1 MPSVTIYSQLFD
13 IIDGHNRLPLERKVS
28 HMSHM
33 NMNRSFVAFLLAL
46 ALLLSLCACAN
57 DSPSLVSMRR
67 NVAEGIAAP
76 ELLTNGGMPEN
87 GADTADSVITLSR
100 TDQAGAKRAMKN
112 AIEKVEAKCDVSAY
126 GIKTDQ
132 AGNLFAEIVN
142 STPEFFYL
150 SSGIK
155 FSYNKTTGIVSEI
168 TFEYT
173 MTKSEITQAR
183 KYFSEQ
189 IEAIISKMPSDITQP
204 VDIALWFHDYICLNF
219 AYDADLKVSDVYN
232 FLKGGRGICQAY
244 VLLYMELMTRMGVS
258 CDFVTSTQMKHIWNI
273 LKIDD
278 QWYHVDLTW
287 DDSLPDTP
295 GRARHDT
302 FLCSDSALKR
312 VGHADGWSAPT
323 VCTSSRFDSES
334 LDVIDT
340 AFVRIDGKW
349 YAADRKSGEI
359 CEFDL
364 VGMSRQ
370 GVYFVDRLWRV
381 NGSPSGTFYRDR
393 YLSICAID
401 GKLCFSDPDSV
412 YCLDLPTKI
421 AVKIASYTGNGCI
434 YTLVSNDGSRLEYT
448 VRTTP
453 GSQPIDT
460 INFTPSFPEFHR
472 DLADSDGAPTPLLS
486 LKRSDNGQSFDFRVV
501 LACNDRSLIDRSD
514 CRLELAF
521 ERGEMPVKSFSYKL
535 LDNIYLYRAIVDKD
549 AVYTAASGQCLFGAA
564 IDGIPT
570 SDVDTATLLLR
581 DDLSGNILFEYR
593 VPLSEM

>member
-1 MPSVTIYSQLFD
+1 
-13 IIDGHNRLPLERKVS
+13 
-28 HMSHM
+28 M
-33 NMNRSFVAFLLAL
+33 NINRSFVACLLAL
-46 ALLLSLCACAN
+46 ALLLSFCACEN
-57 DSPSLVSMRR
+57 DSPSVVSIRQ
-67 NVAEGIAAP
+67 NVAKGIATP
-76 ELLTNGGMPEN
+76 ELLANGGLPQN
-87 GADTADSVITLSR
+87 SADTTCSVITLSK
-100 TDQAGAKRAMKN
+100 TDLSGAKKAMKN
-112 AIEKVEAKCDVSAY
+112 AIEKVEDKCDVSAY

-132 AGNLFAEIVN
+132 AGGLFAEIVN

-155 FSYNKTTGIVSEI
+155 FSYNKTTEIVSEI

-183 KYFSEQ
+183 KFFSEQ
-189 IEAIISKMPSDITQP
+189 IETIISKIPSDITKEA
-204 VDIALWFHDYICLNF
+204 DIALWLHDYICLNF

-232 FLKGGRGICQAY
+232 FLKGGKGICQAY
-244 VLLYMELMTRMGVS
+244 VLLYMELMTRMGIS
-258 CDFVTSTQMKHIWNI
+258 CGFVTSTQMKHIWNVV
-273 LKIDD
+273 KIDD

-287 DDSLPDTP
+287 DDALPDTP

-323 VCTSSRFDSES
+323 VCTSTRFDSEV

-340 AFVRIDGKW
+340 AFARIDGKW

-364 VGMSRQ
+364 VDMSRQ
-370 GVYFVDRLWRV
+370 GVFFVDRLWQV
-381 NGSPSGTFYRDR
+381 NGSPSGTFYKDR
-393 YLSICAID
+393 YLSVCAID
-401 GKLCFSDPDSV
+401 GRLCFSDPDSV

-421 AVKIASYTGNGCI
+421 AVKIASHTGNGCI
-434 YTLVSNDGSRLEYT
+434 YTLVSNDGLSLEYT

-460 INFTPSFPEFHR
+460 INFTPSFPEFHC
-472 DLADSDGAPTPLLS
+472 DLAGSDGVPTPVLS
-486 LKRSDNGQSFDFRVV
+486 LKKSDDGQIFDFRVV
-501 LACNDRSLIDRSD
+501 LVCDDRSLIDRSD

-535 LDNIYLYRAIVDKD
+535 LDTIYLYRAIVDKD

-581 DDLSGNILFEYR
+581 DDLSGNILFEYH
-593 VPLSEM
+593 VSLSEI

>member
-1 MPSVTIYSQLFD
+1 M
-13 IIDGHNRLPLERKVS
+13 LERKVS
-28 HMSHM
+28 HMKM
-33 NMNRSFVAFLLAL
+33 TKSFTACLLAF
-46 ALLLSLCACAN
+46 ALLLSLFSCAN
-57 DSPSLVSMRR
+57 DSPSLVSIRQ
-67 NVAEGIAAP
+67 NVAECMVTP

-87 GADTADSVITLSR
+87 LAHSVITLSS
-100 TDQAGAKRAMKN
+100 TDLSGAKRAMKN
-112 AIEKVEAKCDVSAY
+112 AIENVETKCDVSAY

-132 AGNLFAEIVN
+132 AGGLFAEIVN
-142 STPEFFYL
+142 STPEFFYI

-173 MTKSEITQAR
+173 MTKSEITQAK

-189 IEAIISKMPSDITQP
+189 VEAIISKKPTDITKE

-232 FLKGGRGICQAY
+232 FLKGGKGICQAY
-244 VLLYMELMTRMGVS
+244 VLLYMELMTRMGIS
-258 CDFVTSTQMKHIWNI
+258 CSYVTSTQMKHIWNTVN
-273 LKIDD
+273 IDA

-287 DDSLPDTP
+287 DDALPDTP

-302 FLCSDSALKR
+302 FLCSDSALKK
-312 VGHADGWSAPT
+312 VGHADGWSAPAGCIST
-323 VCTSSRFDSES
+323 RFDSES

-340 AFVRIDGKW
+340 AFARIDGKW
-349 YAADRKSGEI
+349 YAADRQSGEI

-370 GVYFVDRLWRV
+370 SVYFVDRLWRV
-381 NGSPSGTFYRDR
+381 NGSSNDAFYKDR

-401 GKLCFSDPDSV
+401 GKLCFSDPDAV
-412 YCLDLPTKI
+412 YCLDISTKI
-421 AVKIASYTGNGCI
+421 AVKLASHTGNGCI
-434 YTLVSNDGSRLEYT
+434 YTLVSNDGINLEYT

-453 GSQPIDT
+453 GSEPIDT
-460 INFTPSFPEFHR
+460 VYFAPTFPEFHR
-472 DLADSDGAPTPLLS
+472 DLAGSGGEPTPILS
-486 LKRSDNGQSFDFRVV
+486 LKKSDDGQIFDFRIV
-501 LACNDRSLIDRSD
+501 LACDDRSLIDRSD

-521 ERGEMPVKSFSYKL
+521 GRGEMPVKSFSYKL

-570 SDVDTATLLLR
+570 SDVDVATLILH
-581 DDLSGNILFEYR
+581 DDLSGNVLFEYR

>member
-1 MPSVTIYSQLFD
+1 MPSVTVCSQLFD
-13 IIDGHNRLPLERKVS
+13 IIDRHRRPPLERKVS
-28 HMSHM
+28 HM
-33 NMNRSFVAFLLAL
+33 NINRSFVSCLLAI
-46 ALLLSLCACAN
+46 AVLLSLCACAN
-57 DSPSLVSMRR
+57 DSPPLVSIRQ
-67 NVAEGIAAP
+67 NVAEGIAVP

-87 GADTADSVITLSR
+87 SAQSVTLLSK
-100 TDQAGAKRAMKN
+100 TNLSGAKKAMKN

-132 AGNLFAEIVN
+132 AGKLFAEIVN

-173 MTKSEITQAR
+173 MTKSEIAEAR
-183 KYFSEQ
+183 RFFFEQ
-189 IEAIISKMPSDITQP
+189 IEAIISKKPSDITKE
-204 VDIALWFHDYICLNF
+204 VDIALWFHDYVCLNF

-232 FLKGGRGICQAY
+232 FLKGGKGICQAY
-244 VLLYMELMTRMGVS
+244 VLLYMELLTKAGIS
-258 CDFVTSTQMKHIWNI
+258 CSYVTSTQMKHIWNI
-273 LKIDD
+273 VKIDD
-278 QWYHVDLTW
+278 KWYHVDLTW
-287 DDSLPDTP
+287 DDALPDTP

-302 FLCSDSALKR
+302 FLCSDSALKK

-323 VCTSSRFDSES
+323 ICTSTRFDSES
-334 LDVIDT
+334 LDAIDT

-349 YAADRKSGEI
+349 YAADRKIGEI

-364 VGMSRQ
+364 AAMSRQ
-370 GVYFVDRLWRV
+370 SVYFVDKLWRV
-381 NGSPSGTFYRDR
+381 NGSPGGAYYRDR
-393 YLSICAID
+393 YLSICAIE

-412 YCLDLPTKI
+412 YFLDLPTKI
-421 AVKIASYTGNGCI
+421 AVKLASHAGEGCI
-434 YTLVSNDGSRLEYT
+434 YTLVSNDGLSLEYT

-460 INFTPSFPEFHR
+460 VNFLPSFPEFHR
-472 DLADSDGAPTPLLS
+472 ELAGSNGAPTPVLS
-486 LKRSDNGQSFDFRVV
+486 LKKSDDGQSFDLRIL

-521 ERGEMPVKSFSYKL
+521 EHGEMPVKSFSYKL
-535 LDNIYLYRAIVDKD
+535 FDNIYLYRAIIDKD
-549 AVYTAASGQCLFGAA
+549 AVYTAASGQCLFGVA

-570 SDVDTATLLLR
+570 SDVDAATLLLR

-593 VPLSEM
+593 MPLSEM